1 MSFLQK
7 YACMY
12 GDIEFTPDEE
22 EELGRF
28 AAKLMKLA
36 MTDDENGMVDLY
48 ADEFGDIDADSFG
61 KINNYLDWLEYAEKN
76 AAGGGPYSGG
86 AGKLMGNIGK
96 VIGPLSLA
104 LAAAPLIGHGLKAL
118 TKSTDLKRS
127 LRRIF
132 QMHPDLKQDPNVQ
145 HYFQA
150 IADFAPDI
158 AKNPLV
164 AGNVIMQMHRVG
176 PGFVTPQLIRELIG
190 IQGQAGAGKFG
201 TPGSSAAEMSKPTMD
216 LAKFLTGKGK

>member
-1 MSFLQK
+1 MSFLKK

-12 GDIEFTPDEE
+12 GDIEFTPEEE

-36 MTDDENGMVDLY
+36 MTNDENGMVDLY
-48 ADEFGDIDADSFG
+48 AEEFGDIDAESFT
-61 KINNYLDWLEYAEKN
+61 KVNNYLEWLDLGEKN
-76 AAGGGPYSGG
+76 AAGPYAGG
-86 AGKLMGNIGK
+86 AGKIMGNIGK

-127 LRRIF
+127 LRRIY
-132 QMHPDLKQDPNVQ
+132 QMNPDLKKDPNVP

-150 IADFAPDI
+150 ISDFAPDI

-164 AGNVIMQMHRVG
+164 AGNVLMQMHRVG

-190 IQGQAGAGKFG
+190 IQGQTGAGKFP
-201 TPGSSAAEMSKPTMD
+201 TPGAAAAEMSKPTLE
-216 LAKFLTGKGK
+216 LAKFLTAGKK

>member
-1 MSFLQK
+1 MSFLKK

-12 GDIEFTPDEE
+12 SDIEFTPEEE

-28 AAKLMKLA
+28 AARLMKLA
-36 MTDDENGMVDLY
+36 MTNDEDGMVQLY
-48 ADEFGDIDADSFG
+48 AEEFGSVDAESFG
-61 KINNYLDWLEYAEKN
+61 RINNYLEWLELEEEKT
-76 AAGGGPYSGG
+76 AQYTG
-86 AGKLMGNIGK
+86 AIAKTMGHIGR

-104 LAAAPLIGHGLKAL
+104 LAAAPLVGHGLKAL

-127 LRRIF
+127 LKRIYE
-132 QMHPDLKQDPNVQ
+132 MNPSLKDDPNVK

-190 IQGQAGAGKFG
+190 IQGQTGAGKFA
-201 TPGSSAAEMSKPTMD
+201 TPGAAAAEMSKPTME
-216 LAKFLTGKGK
+216 LAKFMTAKYKK